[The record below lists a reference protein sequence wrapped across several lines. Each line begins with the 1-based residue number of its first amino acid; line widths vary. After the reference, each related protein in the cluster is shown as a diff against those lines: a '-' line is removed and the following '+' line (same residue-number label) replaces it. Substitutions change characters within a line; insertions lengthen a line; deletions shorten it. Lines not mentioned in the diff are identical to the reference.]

1 MKFLFCLL
9 TLMGCA
15 SLSQAYM
22 LPTKIILQKTAEN
35 SGFGV
40 YSMEQEVQFQNG
52 AEILSL
58 RENWLI
64 ENDRT
69 MRVTVTGTKDL
80 QSQIRMQ
87 FLYAGGQRYEFN
99 GSSRS
104 GKKMPEDFFER
115 FLNFRSAD
123 SFANALVNL
132 RLIPASAMSKKI
144 PKNGNEFKN
153 EAEPFVRY
161 SRVGGVVA
169 YAFGEPTAPGKET
182 ADPGVW
188 IEQDQFVVRKVRL
201 SSQAEMTADNYTQ
214 FAKGLNY
221 PRQRTIRW
229 GTHSANIRLISASAK
244 PGNSSA
250 LFQANSLDI
259 TPRTEGLNNIPAKDA
274 ILEFY
279 SRFR

>member
-9 TLMGCA
+9 TLIGA
-15 SLSQAYM
+15 GSFSQAYM

-35 SGFGV
+35 AGAGV
-40 YSMEQEVQFQNG
+40 YSIEQEVQFQNG
-52 AEILSL
+52 TEVLSL

-69 MRVTVTGTKDL
+69 MRVTVVGTKDL

-87 FLYAGGQRYEFN
+87 FLYSNGQRYEFN
-99 GSSRS
+99 GSSRQS
-104 GKKMPEDFFER
+104 KRWPEDFFER
-115 FLNFRSAD
+115 FLNFRSAE
-123 SFANALVNL
+123 SFANVLVNL
-132 RLIPASAMSKKI
+132 KLIPASAMSKKI
-144 PKNGNEFKN
+144 PKNGTEFKN

-161 SRVGGVVA
+161 SRVGGIVA
-169 YAFGEPTAPGKET
+169 YAFGEPTAPGKEN

-201 SSQAEMTADNYTQ
+201 PSQAEMTADNYTQ

-221 PRQRTIRW
+221 PRARTIHW
-229 GTHSANIRLISASAK
+229 GAHSANIRLISASAK
-244 PGNSSA
+244 AGNSAA
-250 LFQANSLDI
+250 LFQPNSLDI
-259 TPRTEGLNNIPAKDA
+259 TTRTEGLNNLPAKDA